1 MSAEAKPV
9 MAVPFGA
16 TDTHI
21 HVYDDTPL
29 APTALSKPP
38 PQAGVEDY
46 KRIRAQLGLTRTV
59 MVQPSVYG
67 TDNECTLRGI
77 AALGADVARGVA
89 VVDAGVSETELDR
102 LTSGGIRGARFF
114 MLPGGAVGFDQLD
127 TIAAKM
133 AAFGWHAVFQTDGRK
148 LADHAAQIRSWPVP
162 VIIDH
167 TGKFLEPVAVD
178 SPEFRV
184 LLGLVETGR
193 VYVKLAAPYETS
205 RTGAPAYEDVSR
217 LARALV
223 KAVPERILWAS
234 NWPHPGRDPRPD
246 SAHLLDILADWAPDA
261 GDRQRILVD
270 NPAGLYG
277 F

>member
-1 MSAEAKPV
+1 M
-9 MAVPFGA
+9 
-16 TDTHI
+16 
-21 HVYDDTPL
+21 
-29 APTALSKPP
+29 
-38 PQAGVEDY
+38 
-46 KRIRAQLGLTRTV
+46 
-59 MVQPSVYG
+59 
-67 TDNECTLRGI
+67 
-77 AALGADVARGVA
+77 
-89 VVDAGVSETELDR
+89 
-102 LTSGGIRGARFF
+102 
-114 MLPGGAVGFDQLD
+114 
-127 TIAAKM
+127 
-133 AAFGWHAVFQTDGRK
+133 
-148 LADHAAQIRSWPVP
+148 
-162 VIIDH
+162 IIDH
-167 TGKFLEPVAVD
+167 TGKFLEPVAAD

-205 RTGAPAYEDVSR
+205 KAGAPGYEDVSR

-223 KAVPERILWAS
+223 KAAPERILWAS

>member
-1 MSAEAKPV
+1 MSGETTPV
-9 MAVPFGA
+9 IVVPAGA

-38 PQAGVEDY
+38 PQARVADY
-46 KRIRAQLGLTRTV
+46 RLIRAQLGLTRTV
-59 MVQPSVYG
+59 IVQPSVYG

-77 AALGADVARGVA
+77 TALGADVARGVA
-89 VVDAGVSETELDR
+89 VVDAGVGDAELDR
-102 LTSGGIRGARFF
+102 LTGGGIRGARFF
-114 MLPGGAVGFDQLD
+114 MLPGGAIGFDQLD
-127 TIAAKM
+127 TVAAKI
-133 AAFGWHAVFQTDGRK
+133 APFGWHVVFQTDGRR
-148 LADHAAQIRSWPVP
+148 LADHAARIRGWPVP

-205 RTGAPAYEDVSR
+205 KTGAPAYEDVSR

-223 KAVPERILWAS
+223 KAAPERILWAS

>member
-1 MSAEAKPV
+1 MTQTLKPV
-9 MAVPFGA
+9 IEVPFGA

-21 HVYDDTPL
+21 HVYDDSPL
-29 APTALSKPP
+29 SPTALSTPP
-38 PQAGVEDY
+38 PAASVDDY
-46 KRIRAQLGLTRTV
+46 RRIRAQLGLTRTV
-59 MVQPSVYG
+59 IVQPSVYG
-67 TDNECTLRGI
+67 TDNACTVRGI
-77 AALGADVARGVA
+77 AALGPDVARGVA
-89 VVDAGVSETELDR
+89 VVDAHVSEAELDR
-102 LTSGGIRGARFF
+102 LTRAGMRGARFF

-127 TIAAKM
+127 AIAAKM
-133 AAFGWHAVFQTDGRK
+133 APFGWHAVFQTDGRR
-148 LADHAAQIRSWPVP
+148 LADHEAQIRAWPVP

-193 VYVKLAAPYETS
+193 VFVKVSAPYETS
-205 RTGAPAYEDVSR
+205 KTGAPAYEDVSR

-223 KAVPERILWAS
+223 KAAPERILWAS

-246 SAHLLDILADWAPDA
+246 SAHLLDILADWAPDPA
-261 GDRQRILVD
+261 DRKRILVD

>member
-1 MSAEAKPV
+1 MSEETKPV
-9 MAVPFGA
+9 IAVPVGA

-21 HVYDDTPL
+21 HVYDDTRL

-38 PQAGVEDY
+38 PNASVEDY
-46 KRIRAQLGLTRTV
+46 KRIRTQLGLTRTV
-59 MVQPSVYG
+59 IVQPSVYG

-77 AALGADVARGVA
+77 VALGADVARGVA
-89 VVDAGVSETELDR
+89 VVDARVSETELDR
-102 LTSGGIRGARFF
+102 LTRGGIRGARFF

-133 AAFGWHAVFQTDGRK
+133 APFGWHAVFQTDGRR
-148 LADHAAQIRSWPVP
+148 LADHAAQIRGWPVP

-178 SPEFRV
+178 SPEFQV

-205 RTGAPAYEDVSR
+205 KTGAPGYEDVSR

-223 KAVPERILWAS
+223 KAAPERILWAS

-246 SAHLLDILADWAPDA
+246 SAHLLDILGDWAPDA
-261 GDRQRILVD
+261 GDQQRILVD

>member
-1 MSAEAKPV
+1 MSAETKPL

-21 HVYDDTPL
+21 HVYDGTPL

-46 KRIRAQLGLTRTV
+46 ERIRAQLGLTRTV
-59 MVQPSVYG
+59 IVQPSVYG

-77 AALGADVARGVA
+77 VALGADVARGVA

-102 LTSGGIRGARFF
+102 LTRGGIRGARFF

-127 TIAAKM
+127 TVAAKM

-148 LADHAAQIRSWPVP
+148 LADHAAQIRGWPVP

-184 LLGLVETGR
+184 LLDLVETGR
-193 VYVKLAAPYETS
+193 VHVKLAAPYETS

-223 KAVPERILWAS
+223 KAAPERILWAS